1 MSATKGALKA
11 AKIAIDA
18 QNYVEAEKKARSVL
32 ETDTKHY
39 TAFVFLGL
47 ALERQGKIDESER
60 VYNFARDLKP
70 KELLALQGL
79 LSVYELQAARKVDDY
94 GITARQL
101 AQIHADAED
110 LHKCQ
115 VVVDKYVAF
124 AKQHGTRS
132 QYKTALE
139 FILPTSS
146 IYDFLEGRLIHPSHT
161 YPKVIEIIEA
171 EESQRINKLIG
182 ERRTRI
188 GARVGDITT
197 EVRLEVFKSSNLE
210 KLYQDVI
217 DWTNEDDIRRLY
229 EERLLQRAYDTLA
242 VVPVEEKPGK
252 RQQVQKLAEGMIILK
267 HPFALAWNIVLEWTD
282 HERIQDFD
290 VTLLRTYIDLFPED
304 GLTKILNG
312 YLDSEVSPFPKPP
325 KQDVKKEENG
335 IEDEDGIEI
344 DFPQTSEDRMI
355 SMIEGLEQSAR
366 SITSQRFMGEYYL
379 ALEEYASVVTHAQ
392 KTLELL
398 GSETFLCGP
407 NLQNSVDGTNVILGT
422 ALVQYETPRHHSQAR
437 DLFEGIIKRKVNN
450 TAALIGLGLILE
462 EECEYKEAIKF
473 FERVLQRSPD
483 IRIKS
488 EAAWCR
494 GLMGDYATALRIL
507 QECLEDLRACKDIN
521 KELLSLVHY
530 RIGDS
535 MWNLDTSK
543 PARKDR
549 NGAYAHF
556 ITSLKANVN
565 YAPPYTSLGFYYAD
579 YVKDKSRARKC
590 FQKAFEL
597 SISEVDA
604 AQRLARLFA
613 DQKDWELVEA
623 VSQRVVGSGKV
634 RPPPGS
640 KKKGIGWPFAAL
652 GVCQLNNQ
660 EYAKSI
666 VSFQA
671 ALRISPEDY
680 HSWIGLG
687 ESYHSLGRYIAATK
701 AFEHAL
707 NLQNDQGNDENLWFS
722 RYMLANVKRELGYFE
737 EAITSY
743 DGVLEAKP
751 DEVGVAIALIQTYL
765 EYAWS
770 CVSAGLFKR
779 AVDNCG
785 LAINIAHKLAKLKPQ
800 TFNLWKTLGDL
811 CSIYSWAERYSD
823 EFPAKTVVEILKLDS
838 DEFTY
843 QWLEE
848 IDQISWDELSSLL
861 LEGQETRSNSSMS
874 AAIFCQKRAIHCA
887 ASDIHAQ
894 AVAWY
899 NLGWVEYRAST
910 TIAKSPKQ
918 VGQFLKAAVQ
928 SFKRAI
934 ELESGNAEFWD
945 ALGIVTTKL
954 NPKVAQHAFV
964 RSLYIND
971 RSAKTWTNLGTLYL
985 LQDDIQLANQA
996 FTRGQ
1001 SSDPEYAHAWL
1012 GQGILALIVGDLK
1025 EAQALFTHAFEIAD
1039 ATSLIVKRLYSS
1051 SSFDQLSSSKQY
1063 RDITELL
1070 QPLFAL
1076 HQLRS
1081 QEEDDIVYQ
1090 HLSVLLCERLG
1101 DHTESIEVLESLCS
1115 GLEEEYEESE
1125 KDIALEHFS
1134 QAKAD
1139 LARAYLAAGNLDA
1152 AIENAETALNLS
1164 TDDEPD
1170 SSDSSLERLK
1180 YRLSALLTSGLAFSS
1195 KGDTDS
1201 AIKMFKDALV
1211 ESSSD
1216 PHVVTLLSQVLWARG
1231 GQEEKRVARK
1241 QLSDCINKHPDSVE
1255 PVMLLGVIAI
1265 LDHDNKTLTEVL
1277 RELQFLRTQDSVNEQ
1292 QKLKIGRLLATA
1304 PRFLRVEGS
1313 EKALKESIT
1322 DGAISAIMAEPSA
1335 THVWRQL
1342 AELGEDDRFPS
1353 EMALITAKVNIPP
1366 RGTLDPEDLAD
1377 VLADTGIPANIQ
1389 KGIIL
1394 APWLTGTWEALA

>member
-1 MSATKGALKA
+1 MSANKGALKA
-11 AKIAIDA
+11 AKAAIDA
-18 QNYVEAEKKARSVL
+18 QNFVEAEKRARSVL

-47 ALERQGKIDESER
+47 ALEKQGKVEEAEKI
-60 VYNFARDLKP
+60 YTYARDLKP

-79 LSVYELQAARKVDDY
+79 LSVYEVQAANKVDDY
-94 GITARQL
+94 GILARQI
-101 AQIHADAED
+101 AQIHADDED

-139 FILPTSS
+139 FILPTSP
-146 IYDFLEGRLIHPSHT
+146 IYDFLEGRLAHPSNT

-188 GARVGDITT
+188 GARVGDVTT

-210 KLYQDVI
+210 NLYQDVI
-217 DWTNEDDIRRLY
+217 NWTNEDDIRRLY
-229 EERLLQRAYDTLA
+229 EERLLQRAYDTVA
-242 VVPVEEKPGK
+242 VVPSAEKTIK

-267 HPFALAWNIVLEWTD
+267 HPFALAWNIVLEWAD

-290 VTLLRTYIDLFPED
+290 VTLLRTYIDLFPDD
-304 GLTKILNG
+304 GLAKVLNG
-312 YLDSEVSPFPKPP
+312 YLDSEVSPFPKLP
-325 KQDVKKEENG
+325 KEDVKKEENG
-335 IEDEDGIEI
+335 VQDEDDI
-344 DFPQTSEDRMI
+344 DTDIPQTAEGRLI
-355 SMIEGLEQSAR
+355 FMIEGLEQSAR
-366 SITSQRFMGEYYL
+366 SITSQRFMSEYYL
-379 ALEEYASVVTHAQ
+379 ALEEYASVVTHSR
-392 KTLELL
+392 KTLGLME
-398 GSETFLCGP
+398 SEKTLCG
-407 NLQNSVDGTNVILGT
+407 LDFQNSIDGTNVVLAT
-422 ALVQYETPRHHSQAR
+422 ALVQYETPRHHPQAQ
-437 DLFEGIIKRKVNN
+437 DLFKAVLERKPNN

-462 EECEYKEAIKF
+462 EESEYEEAIKF

-483 IRIKS
+483 VRIKS

-494 GLMGDYATALRIL
+494 GLMGDHESALEIL
-507 QECLEDLRACKDIN
+507 QECLEELQACKDIN

-530 RIGDS
+530 RIGNS
-535 MWNLDTSK
+535 MWHLDTSK
-543 PARKDR
+543 SARKDR

-556 ITSLKANVN
+556 IASLKANVN

-579 YVKDKSRARKC
+579 YSKDKSRARKC

-623 VSQRVVGSGKV
+623 VSQRVVESGKV

-640 KKKGIGWPFAAL
+640 KKKGISWPFAAL

-660 EYAKSI
+660 DYAKSI

-671 ALRISPEDY
+671 ALRISPEDH

-687 ESYHSLGRYIAATK
+687 ESYHSLGRYVAATK

-707 NLQNDQGNDENLWFS
+707 GLQMDRENDENLWFS

-737 EAITSY
+737 EAIISY
-743 DGVLEAKP
+743 DEVLGTKP
-751 DEVGVAIALIQTYL
+751 DEVGVAIALLQTYL

-779 AVDNCG
+779 AIDNCG
-785 LAINIAHKLAKLKPQ
+785 LAIKIAHKLVILKPE
-800 TFNLWKTLGDL
+800 TFNLWKTLGDV

-823 EFPAKTVVEILKLDS
+823 EFPAETLVEILKLDS
-838 DEFTY
+838 DAATY
-843 QWLEE
+843 QYLGET
-848 IDQISWDELSSLL
+848 DQIS
-861 LEGQETRSNSSMS
+861 LESISAVPSDSKEARSTPCMS
-874 AAIFCQKRAIHCA
+874 AAILCQKRAIHCA
-887 ASDIHAQ
+887 ANDIHAQ

-899 NLGWVEYRAST
+899 NLGWAEYRASSTIT
-910 TIAKSPKQ
+910 TSSKQ

-945 ALGIVTTKL
+945 ALGIVTTNL
-954 NPKVAQHAFV
+954 NAKVAQHAFV
-964 RSLYIND
+964 RSLHLND
-971 RSAKTWTNLGTLYL
+971 RSAKTWTNLATLYL
-985 LQDDIQLANQA
+985 LQNDIELANQA

-1012 GQGILALIVGDLK
+1012 GQGILALITGDLK
-1025 EAQALFTHAFEIAD
+1025 EAQGLFTHAFEIAD

-1051 SSFDQLSSSKQY
+1051 SSFDQLSTSKQS

-1076 HQLRS
+1076 HQLKS
-1081 QEEDDIVYQ
+1081 QKEGDVVYQ
-1090 HLSVLLCERLG
+1090 HLAALLDERLG
-1101 DHTESIEVLESLCS
+1101 GHSESIEVLEVLCS

-1125 KDIALEHFS
+1125 SDTALERFS

-1139 LARAYLAAGNLDA
+1139 LARTYLAAGDLDA
-1152 AIENAETALNLS
+1152 AIENAETTLSLS
-1164 TDDEPD
+1164 TDDEPG
-1170 SSDSSLERLK
+1170 SLESSPERQK
-1180 YRLSALLTSGLAFSS
+1180 YRLSAHLTTGLAYSS

-1201 AIKMFKDALV
+1201 AIKMFRDALI

-1216 PHVVTLLSQVLWARG
+1216 PHVVTLLSQVLWAKG
-1231 GQEEKRVARK
+1231 GQEEQSVARK
-1241 QLSDCINKHPDSVE
+1241 QLSDCIDKHPDAVE

-1265 LDHDNKTLTEVL
+1265 LDNDIKTLTEVL
-1277 RELQFLRTQDSVNEQ
+1277 RELHFFRTQDNLDEQ
-1292 QKLKIGRLLATA
+1292 QKLKIDRLLITA
-1304 PRFLRVEGS
+1304 PRFLEAKDGNEAK
-1313 EKALKESIT
+1313 EKTVANDVISTIVTEPYLSHGWKE
-1322 DGAISAIMAEPSA
+1322 
-1335 THVWRQL
+1335 L
-1342 AELGEDDRFPS
+1342 AVLAGDNPYPS
-1353 EMALITAKVNIPP
+1353 EMALITAKESIPP
-1366 RGTLDPEDLAD
+1366 KGDLGPEDLAE
-1377 VLADTGIPANIQ
+1377 AYASTGISANIQ
-1389 KGIIL
+1389 KGIML
-1394 APWLTGTWEALA
+1394 APWLASTWEALA